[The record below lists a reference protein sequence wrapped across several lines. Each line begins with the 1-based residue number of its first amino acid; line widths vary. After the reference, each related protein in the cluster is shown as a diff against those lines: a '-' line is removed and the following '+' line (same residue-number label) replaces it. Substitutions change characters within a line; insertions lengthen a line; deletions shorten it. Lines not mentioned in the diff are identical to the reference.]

1 MENLKRRL
9 SALAGWLRRSLL
21 DNLTLVL
28 TLLVALTL
36 AQFEPA
42 YNHMVGAYALVGLLV
57 LNLRHWQ
64 GRASAGDLV
73 LPVSFLAPSLWI
85 LWQRNA
91 DVIPYL
97 GILYFAA
104 AAVACGIDLARRR
117 PRKFRDEARVAENYL
132 DTGLRAL
139 LAVTGVLMGLAWM
152 PDPRYIAVP
161 FGMLLAFR
169 LALPLRRLAYPL
181 LLRAVGLAPTAGAL
195 PQVADAR
202 VGYTLPRAVLLA
214 VSLLLA
220 ALIGP
225 QLVFTHAR
233 YDLTIPTLHMLPREL
248 VLERQAELD
257 VYVATLAGGQDA
269 AALTELGLL
278 LHERGL
284 IERAYLAR
292 ARAVLQRAMALDPG
306 SAQAVAWYGST
317 LAAEALHEQQP
328 VRRTRLVSEGL
339 GYLDR
344 AVAQAPDDPVVR
356 LARASVCLGLPRFI
370 GRAPTARADVD
381 HLLELARTHPRES
394 DPILPLVYQLAGDVY
409 TLVGEPEQARRAFEA
424 ALGEWPEPSTDYRL
438 IRARLAALGGPHA
451 QRQLADGPRAAEARP

>member
-1 MENLKRRL
+1 L
-9 SALAGWLRRSLL
+9 
-21 DNLTLVL
+21 
-28 TLLVALTL
+28 
-36 AQFEPA
+36 
-42 YNHMVGAYALVGLLV
+42 
-57 LNLRHWQ
+57 
-64 GRASAGDLV
+64 
-73 LPVSFLAPSLWI
+73 
-85 LWQRNA
+85 
-91 DVIPYL
+91 
-97 GILYFAA
+97 
-104 AAVACGIDLARRR
+104 ACGVDLARRR

-139 LAVTGVLMGLAWM
+139 LAVAGVVMGLAWM

-161 FGMLLAFR
+161 FGLLLAFR
-169 LALPLRRLAYPL
+169 LALPLRRLAYPA
-181 LLRAVGLAPTAGAL
+181 LLRVVGLAPDAGV
-195 PQVADAR
+195 PPRPTQAR
-202 VGYTLPRAVLLA
+202 AGYTLPRAALLA

-225 QLVFTHAR
+225 QLVFTHTR

-248 VLERQAELD
+248 VLQRQAELD
-257 VYVATLAGGQDA
+257 AYVATPAGDRDA

-284 IERAYLAR
+284 VERTHLAR
-292 ARAVLQRAMALDPG
+292 ARTVLQRAMALDPG

-328 VRRTRLVSEGL
+328 VRRTRLVAEGL
-339 GYLDR
+339 AYLDR

-381 HLLELARTHPRES
+381 RLLELARTHPRES

-409 TLVGEPEQARRAFEA
+409 TLVGEPELARRAFEA

-438 IRARLAALGGPHA
+438 IAARLAALGGPHA
-451 QRQLADGPRAAEARP
+451 PRQLAEGPRAAEARP